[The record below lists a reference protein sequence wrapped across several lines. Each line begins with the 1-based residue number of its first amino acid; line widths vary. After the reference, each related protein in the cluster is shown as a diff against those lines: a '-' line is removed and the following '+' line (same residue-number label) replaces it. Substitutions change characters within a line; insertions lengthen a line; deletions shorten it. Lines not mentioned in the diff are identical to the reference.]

1 MGFLWEKIT
10 ITGTRKTK
18 NLRALLDSG
27 ASRNYIRKTLKDG
40 HEVDDLGY
48 RAYLG
53 KQHVLL
59 PDERK
64 IPSIRVIFD
73 NVKIRDSTSW
83 NTEFLVMDTLIH
95 DVILG
100 SNFLQEM
107 GIILDLNE
115 HKIELKKRDK

>member
-27 ASRNYIRKTLKDG
+27 AARNYIRKTLNDNDKVG
-40 HEVDDLGY
+40 DLGY

-53 KQHVLL
+53 KQHVTL
-59 PDERK
+59 PDERN

-73 NVKIRDSTSW
+73 NVKIRDSTFW
-83 NTEFLVMDTLIH
+83 NVEFLVLDTLIH
-95 DVILG
+95 EVILG

-115 HKIELKKRDK
+115 HKIEFKKRE